1 MSKILGLQA
10 LTANAE
16 TNLHAAS
23 ALSVSCKDSSHA
35 SLFSANI
42 MLFKKEVRT
51 MRKILNLQ
59 ALVADEEVDLHAAS
73 NRSVQ
78 CKTSSYKSWFAC

>member
-1 MSKILGLQA
+1 
-10 LTANAE
+10 
-16 TNLHAAS
+16 
-23 ALSVSCKDSSHA
+23 
-35 SLFSANI
+35 
-42 MLFKKEVRT
+42 

-73 NRSVQ
+73 NRRVQ

>member
-1 MSKILGLQA
+1 
-10 LTANAE
+10 
-16 TNLHAAS
+16 
-23 ALSVSCKDSSHA
+23 
-35 SLFSANI
+35 
-42 MLFKKEVRT
+42 

-78 CKTSSYKSWFAC
+78 FKTSRYKSWFAC

>member
-23 ALSVSCKDSSHA
+23 ALSVSCKDSSRA
-35 SLFSANI
+35 SLF
-42 MLFKKEVRT
+42 F
-51 MRKILNLQ
+51 
-59 ALVADEEVDLHAAS
+59 
-73 NRSVQ
+73 
-78 CKTSSYKSWFAC
+78 C